1 MLHLPVVVFNTV
13 GQDVSS
19 KQIKPVDVID
29 DHSKFLSWILVCG
42 LPGEVGWGCYVIL
55 FILCPIV

>member
-29 DHSKFLSWILVCG
+29 DHSKFLSWISVCG
-42 LPGEVGWGCYVIL
+42 LSGEVG
-55 FILCPIV
+55 

>member
-19 KQIKPVDVID
+19 KQIKLVDVID
-29 DHSKFLSWILVCG
+29 DHSKFLSWIPVCG
-42 LPGEVGWGCYVIL
+42 LSEEVG
-55 FILCPIV
+55 